1 MKQKLNKSVL
11 CFCFGIHFKN
21 NLVLLLGFKVI
32 NVKNLYLK
40 ILKRIFNIF
49 QLINFCDS
57 RIHNWQL
64 YLCKKK
70 IEPHV
75 FVFSILQFIWQ
86 DLATAY
92 KSSIE
97 EK

>member
-40 ILKRIFNIF
+40 VLKRIFNIF
-49 QLINFCDS
+49 KLINFCDS
-57 RIHNWQL
+57 RIHN
-64 YLCKKK
+64 CAKK
-70 IEPHV
+70 IESHV

-92 KSSIE
+92 KSSIG